1 MRYKLNKK
9 HTLFLI
15 VYAIITILSVSLTM
29 GYSHLSTLLI
39 SQQGA
44 QRWQGENQQRFS
56 QISCFFS
63 SDYRATPQDIGS
75 FRKMVNEKLSESSQ
89 DKVAWIDA
97 YSAQSETAV
106 KSPHDT
112 VNTTVFGV
120 GGEYF
125 FFHPLYLRSGQYI
138 SEEDLSKDRVILD
151 EQVAWK
157 LYGSVD
163 IEGMEVEI
171 NDKKYI
177 ISGVIQSE
185 SDPFNNIADE
195 DNGRIYMSY
204 NRFSEVTDVG
214 INSYEIIIPEFI
226 SGFGYTL
233 VDTGFQHSEKEVINN
248 SKRFGIKN
256 ILDLV
261 IKPYTMV
268 MHNKGIAY
276 PYWEN
281 AARVVQYWQSLLLF
295 SIIILCFILLVMTIV
310 LIKQQQRYIKQ
321 KCKSIII
328 NIMNYSLRL
337 MVQRIGERVKNG
349 RDYFKKLKKNLW
361 QRCTGSK

>member
-9 HTLFLI
+9 CTLFLVI
-15 VYAIITILSVSLTM
+15 YVMITILCFFLTM
-29 GYSHLSTLLI
+29 GYNHLSTLLI

-44 QRWQGENQQRFS
+44 QRWQGENQQKFS
-56 QISCFFS
+56 QVSCFFS
-63 SDYRATPQDIGS
+63 SDYRATLQDINN
-75 FRKMVNEKLSESSQ
+75 FRRVVNQKLSESSL
-89 DKVAWIDA
+89 DEVSWIDA
-97 YSAQSETAV
+97 YSVQSEITV
-106 KSPHDT
+106 KTTHGT
-112 VNTTVFGV
+112 MNTTVFGV

-138 SEEDLSKDRVILD
+138 SEDDLSQNQVILD
-151 EQVAWK
+151 EQVAWR

-171 NDKKYI
+171 DDKIYI
-177 ISGVIQSE
+177 ISGVIRSE
-185 SDPFNNIADE
+185 LDPFNNIADQ

-204 NRFSEVTDVG
+204 NRFSEISNLG

-233 VDTGFQHSEKEVINN
+233 VDTGFQHSQKEVINN
-248 SKRFGIKN
+248 SKRFSVKN

-261 IKPYTMV
+261 VKPYTMV
-268 MHNKGIAY
+268 IHKKGIAY

-295 SIIILCFILLVMTIV
+295 SIIILCFILLIMTIV
-310 LIKQQQRYIKQ
+310 FIKQHQRYIEQ
-321 KCKSIII
+321 KFKSIII
-328 NIMNYSLRL
+328 NI
-337 MVQRIGERVKNG
+337 K
-349 RDYFKKLKKNLW
+349 DYFL
-361 QRCTGSK
+361 RCI